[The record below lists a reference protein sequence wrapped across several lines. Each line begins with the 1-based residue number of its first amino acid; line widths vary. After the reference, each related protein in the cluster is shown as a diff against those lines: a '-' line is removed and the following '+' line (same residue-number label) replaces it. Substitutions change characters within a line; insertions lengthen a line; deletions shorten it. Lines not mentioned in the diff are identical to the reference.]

1 MAEIAPFRGLRY
13 NQEII
18 PDLAQVVIPPYDV
31 ISPEEQKV
39 FHERSPYN
47 FIRLELGLPA
57 PEDSAENNPH
67 TRAAAFIRQ
76 WVEERILVRNPEPS
90 IYYCELDFKDGAGI
104 AQNPQRLHLRSA
116 ARGFFLG
123 QSTAP

>member
-31 ISPEEQKV
+31 ISPEEQRA

-47 FIRLELGLPA
+47 FIRLELGLTT
-57 PEDSAENNPH
+57 PEDTSEDNPH
-67 TRAAAFIRQ
+67 TRAAAWIEQ
-76 WVEERILVRNPEPS
+76 WNVNREFSCATRTI
-90 IYYCELDFKDGAGI
+90 
-104 AQNPQRLHLRSA
+104 HLLLRT
-116 ARGFFLG
+116 GL
-123 QSTAP
+123 